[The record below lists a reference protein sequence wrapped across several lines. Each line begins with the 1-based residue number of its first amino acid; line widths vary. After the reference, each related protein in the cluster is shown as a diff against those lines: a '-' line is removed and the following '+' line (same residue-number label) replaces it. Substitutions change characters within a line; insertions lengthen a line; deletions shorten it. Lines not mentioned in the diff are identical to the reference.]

1 MQEQEEESQERP
13 PSRQE
18 VRAPV
23 SLQVQV
29 QVLLLNSWS
38 ALHPSSRW
46 RHPQEQEISSSTSTV
61 AHSLEHFPPPRGHLA
76 MSTGT
81 SLLEVA
87 VATQAVLVLWQPP
100 LHLCT
105 VTWVGVSWSMVV
117 LVGHGTITTLS
128 LGLQAEVD
136 LREEEMWVD
145 EHVTGVSGEGA
156 SMDSEQEGPE
166 VAPTRAARAAHTT
179 PWLHRNIFLPL
190 VHREYP
196 KCPKP

>member
-1 MQEQEEESQERP
+1 MWGEEKG
-13 PSRQE
+13 
-18 VRAPV
+18 VRDDP
-23 SLQVQV
+23 
-29 QVLLLNSWS
+29 
-38 ALHPSSRW
+38 
-46 RHPQEQEISSSTSTV
+46 
-61 AHSLEHFPPPRGHLA
+61 HLA
-76 MSTGT
+76 ISTGT

-136 LREEEMWVD
+136 LREEEMWVE

-166 VAPTRAARAAHTT
+166 TFICKIPLKMAR
-179 PWLHRNIFLPL
+179 RGKNINPANL
-190 VHREYP
+190 
-196 KCPKP
+196 

>member
-61 AHSLEHFPPPRGHLA
+61 AHSLEHFPPPRGHLR
-76 MSTGT
+76 
-81 SLLEVA
+81 
-87 VATQAVLVLWQPP
+87 
-100 LHLCT
+100 
-105 VTWVGVSWSMVV
+105 
-117 LVGHGTITTLS
+117 I
-128 LGLQAEVD
+128 
-136 LREEEMWVD
+136 R
-145 EHVTGVSGEGA
+145 
-156 SMDSEQEGPE
+156 SERCG
-166 VAPTRAARAAHTT
+166 
-179 PWLHRNIFLPL
+179 
-190 VHREYP
+190 
-196 KCPKP
+196 